1 MEAFLGVIALS
12 RPSLRERTCHE
23 GEGRFRENKKER
35 KRSTKLAPARG
46 PTYCA
51 AASFVVVRR
60 YRDAVGQ
67 QTSSK
72 QGIFTQL
79 GRSVVQCH
87 VTSFVDL

>member
-35 KRSTKLAPARG
+35 KRSTKSAP
-46 PTYCA
+46 YCA